1 MSEQQDRKRQVA
13 PGGQR
18 PTTYYD
24 VLDLDRDAAPEEIK
38 DAYYELARQHH
49 PDVASQDAEVTQ
61 RFALV
66 SEAYRV
72 LSDPQRRRQYDRSL
86 PQKSYPLRRPT
97 PEKIWRE
104 AGDVVLMRSDRFGPL
119 NQAMQATV
127 PITLDGDML
136 VLTMP
141 GSERHLAGH
150 METAANRNSILN
162 GLELVAGRRLDFRV
176 IDGTTKEEWE
186 QLKQVE
192 EQARSRRSSAG
203 PARTARGGA
212 AASAAKA
219 GDSEWDELIQ
229 RMHRTYQQ
237 LPRRQHPQAK
247 SRYIR
252 EVLGWIARSD
262 EELRLREGVEED
274 VHERMLARAIERL
287 SAIVDLPAVV
297 IALQLDALKRAGE
310 V

>member
-1 MSEQQDRKRQVA
+1 MSEQQHGERQAA

-18 PTTYYD
+18 PITYYD
-24 VLDLDRDAAPEEIK
+24 VLDLDRDATTEEIK
-38 DAYYELARQHH
+38 DAYYELARRHH

-97 PEKIWRE
+97 PEKVWRE
-104 AGDVVLMRSDRFGPL
+104 AGEVVLMRSDRFGPL

-127 PITLDGDML
+127 PIVLDDDTL
-136 VLTMP
+136 VLTMA

-162 GLELVAGRRLDFRV
+162 ALELVAGRRLDFRV
-176 IDGTTKEEWE
+176 IDGTTQEEWE
-186 QLKQVE
+186 QLKRVQ
-192 EQARSRRSSAG
+192 EQARSRRTG
-203 PARTARGGA
+203 PASPETAPGGA
-212 AASAAKA
+212 ASPSTKSSDSA
-219 GDSEWDELIQ
+219 WDELIQ

-237 LPRRQHPQAK
+237 LPKRQHPQAK

-252 EVLGWIARSD
+252 EVLGWIAGAD
-262 EELRLREGVEED
+262 EELRLREGVDED

-297 IALQLDALKRAGE
+297 LALELDALRRAGE

>member
-24 VLDLDRDAAPEEIK
+24 VLDLDRDATPEEIK
-38 DAYYELARQHH
+38 DAYYELARRHH
-49 PDVASQDAEVTQ
+49 PDVASQDAQVTQ

-86 PQKSYPLRRPT
+86 PHKSYPLRRPT
-97 PEKIWRE
+97 PEKVWRE
-104 AGDVVLMRSDRFGPL
+104 AGEVVLMRSDRFGPL

-127 PITLDGDML
+127 PIVLDDDTL
-136 VLTMP
+136 VLTMA

-162 GLELVAGRRLDFRV
+162 ALELVAGRRLDFRV
-176 IDGTTKEEWE
+176 IDGTTEEEWK
-186 QLKQVE
+186 QLKLVQ
-192 EQARSRRSSAG
+192 EQARSRRTGTGSAETAPGG
-203 PARTARGGA
+203 PA
-212 AASAAKA
+212 AASTKGSDAA
-219 GDSEWDELIQ
+219 WDELIQ

-237 LPRRQHPQAK
+237 LPKRQHPQAK

-252 EVLGWIARSD
+252 EVLGWVAGAD
-262 EELRLREGVEED
+262 EELRLREGVDED

-297 IALQLDALKRAGE
+297 LALELDALRRAGE

>member
-1 MSEQQDRKRQVA
+1 MSEQQHRERPAA

-18 PTTYYD
+18 PITYYD
-24 VLDLDRDAAPEEIK
+24 VLDLDRDATTEEIK
-38 DAYYELARQHH
+38 DAYYELARRHH

-61 RFALV
+61 KFALV

-119 NQAMQATV
+119 NQAMQAGV
-127 PITLDGDML
+127 PVTLDGDML

-141 GSERHLAGH
+141 GSERHLSGH

-192 EQARSRRSSAG
+192 EQARSRRSGAG
-203 PARTARGGA
+203 PAETGPGGP
-212 AASAAKA
+212 AASSARA
-219 GDSEWDELIQ
+219 GDREWDELIQ

-252 EVLGWIARSD
+252 EALGWIASVD
-262 EELRLREGVEED
+262 EDLRLREGVDED

-287 SAIVDLPAVV
+287 SAIVDLPAV
-297 IALQLDALKRAGE
+297 ALALELDALKRTGE